1 MADEDIKSCVQG
13 ESYRLR
19 SGAAQPICTTNEY
32 DSSGCICN
40 ENQSG
45 PNIRFV
51 KQTFGVEKRIVKNY
65 RATALLAESND
76 MIGLNPQGT
85 MESASYQAT
94 QYITK
99 EGEIIFTGQ
108 EQMLPEYMTE
118 DQMPGVSDFIF

>member
-1 MADEDIKSCVQG
+1 MADDIKSCVQG

-19 SGAAQPICTTNEY
+19 SGAAQPICASNEY
-32 DSSGCICN
+32 DTQNCICN
-40 ENQSG
+40 EDQSG
-45 PNIRFV
+45 PTMKFI
-51 KQTFGVEKRIVKNY
+51 KQSFGVEKRVIKNY
-65 RATALLAESND
+65 RATAQLAESND

-94 QYITK
+94 QYVTK

-108 EQMLPEYMTE
+108 EQMLPEYTTE

>member
-1 MADEDIKSCVQG
+1 
-13 ESYRLR
+13 
-19 SGAAQPICTTNEY
+19 
-32 DSSGCICN
+32 
-40 ENQSG
+40 
-45 PNIRFV
+45 
-51 KQTFGVEKRIVKNY
+51 
-65 RATALLAESND
+65 

-94 QYITK
+94 QYVTK